1 MTFERKRKR
10 KLCWDA
16 KIVEDFD
23 GKDGITLE
31 LEEIVHY

>member
-1 MTFERKRKR
+1 MTFERK

-23 GKDGITLE
+23 EKDYITLQ
-31 LEEIVHY
+31 LEEVVHY

>member
-1 MTFERKRKR
+1 MTFEKKK

-23 GKDGITLE
+23 GKDYITLQ
-31 LEEIVHY
+31 LEEIVHYC